1 MIRHLSLILFL
12 LITGPCAASSLTVY
26 DAGEGLLARIKTANS
41 SIWID
46 TGSIIKIR
54 ENISKLQTSNE
65 PSPTDLILT
74 HLHPDHA
81 SGIFELV
88 ERYPEINVY
97 DSCMPGIG
105 VEDGELIRWTDEFL
119 LSLKARVCVGDQSS
133 LVFDDVEVEVLW
145 PTGKFHSKDHNYYSL
160 VLRVS
165 AGKTHVLMMADANK
179 KTEKWLL
186 KNKLQSLKGINV
198 LIVGHHGS
206 ASASSPEFLAAVDPE
221 LAVVPVNS
229 NNARGY
235 PSRETLERIIQN
247 GVDLWVTGTD
257 GDYRLEF
264 E

>member
-12 LITGPCAASSLTVY
+12 LITSPCRGASLTVY
-26 DAGEGLLARIKTANS
+26 DAGEGLLARINTAGS

-46 TGSIIKIR
+46 TGSVIKIR
-54 ENISKLQTSNE
+54 ENISKLQTNNE

-97 DSCMPGIG
+97 DNCMPGIG
-105 VEDGELIRWTDEFL
+105 VEDGELIRWIDEFL
-119 LSLKARVCVGDQSS
+119 SSLKARVCLTDQSS
-133 LVFDDVEVEVLW
+133 LAFNDIEVEVLW
-145 PTGKFHSKDHNYYSL
+145 PTGNFHSKDHNYYSL

-165 AGKTHVLMMADANK
+165 DGKTHVLMMGDANK
-179 KTEKWLL
+179 KTEEWLL
-186 KNKLQSLKGINV
+186 KNKLQRLKGIHV

-206 ASASSPEFLAAVDPE
+206 ASASSNEFLAAVDPKV
-221 LAVVPVNS
+221 AVVPVNS

-247 GVDLWVTGTD
+247 GADLWVIGTD